1 MQRLLLLILLLT
13 QLSFGQTEKLQ
24 EEKELEVVDFKSI
37 KKVLQQDGLSEA
49 AKKKE
54 KEVKAIKTVQ
64 QKIENQRYL
73 YPSENE
79 IWGFVSEYW
88 LVKNAQLLKW
98 DFEKPDYGLE
108 KSFAEVM
115 EKLGFYQKKFKI
127 LLVNSPNLVK
137 TALPGDDEFI
147 LILSVPFI
155 RSLDLSKLEISL
167 ILFEEFIRLE
177 QGYFKQNVSTEKM
190 KSLAGTNFLGKKA
203 DISMVE
209 ELLKKYHTQIFE
221 RGFTF
226 QQMFEVTKKV
236 DAYLRSTP
244 ELWNAYFGLLGK
256 IDRFVKSNSQYKD
269 YVKIFPSPEMQL
281 KWVSPEEKVL

>member
-1 MQRLLLLILLLT
+1 
-13 QLSFGQTEKLQ
+13 LSFGQTEKLQ